1 MVFHLTNKR
10 MQLRKDQA
18 VIIYWI
24 ATIHSL
30 SLSLK
35 DFSVLSLEKKLYP
48 LEPKENLS
56 KMKYIT
62 PVIQNLRPITL
73 YLF

>member
-1 MVFHLTNKR
+1 

-30 SLSLK
+30 SLK
-35 DFSVLSLEKKLYP
+35 DFSVLSLENKLYP
-48 LEPKENLS
+48 LELKENLS
-56 KMKYIT
+56 KMKYVT

>member
-1 MVFHLTNKR
+1 

-48 LEPKENLS
+48 LELKENLS